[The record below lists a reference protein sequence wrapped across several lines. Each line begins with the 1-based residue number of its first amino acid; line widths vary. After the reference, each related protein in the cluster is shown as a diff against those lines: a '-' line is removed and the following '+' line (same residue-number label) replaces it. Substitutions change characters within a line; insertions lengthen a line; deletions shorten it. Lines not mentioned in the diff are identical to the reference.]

1 MKRFAIAAVTLA
13 ALTLVPAA
21 SAAETSRTDPVAAG
35 SVTRVKMADGLV
47 FRPRTVTIARGTVV
61 KWVNRDNVSHT
72 STSSSWNSGTVA
84 PGESFRRRFR
94 RAGTFNYHCS
104 IHASMTGT
112 VVVN

>member
-1 MKRFAIAAVTLA
+1 MKRFAFVAVTLA
-13 ALTLVPAA
+13 ALTLVPATTVGA
-21 SAAETSRTDPVAAG
+21 TTGTDPVAAG

-47 FRPRTVTIARGTVV
+47 FRPATVTIARGSVV

-94 RAGTFNYHCS
+94 RAGTFRYHCTF
-104 IHASMTGT
+104 HASMTGT